1 MNAEGSAAAAT
12 SQVMRLI
19 TSSVPLF
26 PLEELELSVPK
37 KLWAQA
43 LTLAMPA
50 VPAARAGGG
59 SIC

>member
-43 LTLAMPA
+43 LTLAKPA
-50 VPAARAGGG
+50 VPATQGAADT
-59 SIC
+59 SV